1 MKEINTIHLK
11 YVDDLALAEA
21 IDMKTQLTH
30 VPVEERTLPDAYRAR
45 TGHKLIN
52 EKSNVYDQL
61 KKTQLYADQNK
72 MKLNIKK
79 TKLMLF
85 NPCSSKDFMPEI
97 VINNTRID
105 LVEEIKLLGVMLTSD
120 LSWAANTRYIV
131 GRCNSKIWMLRR
143 LKKLGASSE
152 DLLEVYFKQIR
163 SVAEFAAPVWN
174 SALTGD
180 DIINLERLQKTVLH
194 IILGDQYKSYNS
206 ALKLTGLARLSE
218 RRKTLCTKLAKK
230 CLKNPKFSN
239 WFKVNPI

>member
-1 MKEINTIHLK
+1 
-11 YVDDLALAEA
+11 
-21 IDMKTQLTH
+21 
-30 VPVEERTLPDAYRAR
+30 
-45 TGHKLIN
+45 
-52 EKSNVYDQL
+52 
-61 KKTQLYADQNK
+61 

-120 LSWAANTRYIV
+120 LSWAANTQYIV
-131 GRCNSKIWMLRR
+131 DRCNSKIWMLRR

-180 DIINLERLQKTVLH
+180 DISNLERLQETVLH
-194 IILGDQYKSYNS
+194 INLGDQYKSYN
-206 ALKLTGLARLSE
+206 
-218 RRKTLCTKLAKK
+218 
-230 CLKNPKFSN
+230 
-239 WFKVNPI
+239 